1 MKRFALKTWTLG
13 LAVAALLGSPAAF
26 AQSGPQSNPQGDDG
40 DGPGRGV
47 ARISLM
53 NGDVSVRRGDSGD
66 WLAAAI
72 NAPLLVEDRV
82 LTGPGARAEIQL
94 DYYHRIRLAAD
105 TEIRLSQ
112 LDERQYQIQ
121 VARGTATFSAL
132 KGGDA
137 QVEISTPGAALRPL
151 AYGNYRVSVQPDG
164 DALLTV
170 RSGEADVF
178 SPRGTERLRSG
189 RTMQVRVVGSDSEF
203 QMVGAIPRDSW
214 DEFNEQRDR
223 DLAKSKSYN
232 YVSRDIYGA
241 EDLDNNG
248 EWVDVAPYGYS
259 WRPYVADGWAPYRYG
274 RWSWADYYG
283 WTWVSYDPWGWAP
296 YHYGRWF
303 VNAGRW
309 CWYPGARFGMRHH
322 WSPALV
328 GWVGWNSWNGVSL
341 GIGVGWGAVGWVPL
355 APFEPFNRWWGR
367 GYYGGY
373 RGGDIYN
380 RTTIINNTNIT
391 NVYRNSRVNNGVTV
405 VNGNDFSRGYV
416 GRPMRVDSSHLAS
429 ASMARGALPVAP
441 ARESMRISDRDV
453 SSSFAGRNANAGGE
467 RFYSR
472 QSATRVDRVPFD
484 QQRRALEQV
493 ANRTSGGEGRS
504 SGFASRQAENG
515 AAGGGWRQADQGTR
529 GGESARTSGAG
540 AGAGAGGSG
549 GWQRFG
555 DPGVANR
562 QSSDHSTGTT
572 ARTGNAAGR
581 QATGEES
588 SRGGWR
594 TFGDPARSTGTGAG
608 GNTTDSGMRNSLGSS
623 RSESPRA
630 DSPRWSTGS
639 GNSGTRSES
648 PRAESPRGDNSR
660 WSTGSGNNGS
670 RSETPRS
677 STGGGNSGARSES
690 PRWSTGG
697 GSGGS
702 RSESPRSDTPRN
714 DSQRS
719 SPSRGRSNDFTSNSM
734 PSGGWSTGGGGG
746 DYSSMRNVP
755 RSAEAPSSTSR
766 SGPSYGGY
774 STGGS
779 YGGGM
784 SSRSSGGYSSGGS
797 FGGGMSSRSSGSFGG
812 GGGVSRSSGGFG
824 GGGGSIGGGGSRSS
838 GGFSGGGGSFG
849 GGGGRSSGGFSG
861 GGGGGMS
868 RGGGGGGGGSRG
880 GGGRG
885 R

>member
-1 MKRFALKTWTLG
+1 MCGESVVQGNYNGISELDFGACIARTKARPKEPVVMKRLALKNWMLG
-13 LAVAALLGSPAAF
+13 LAAAGILLSPAGY
-26 AQSGPQSNPQGDDG
+26 AQNSSQSDDG

-47 ARISLM
+47 ARVSLL

-82 LTGPGARAEIQL
+82 LTGPGARAEVQL
-94 DYYHRIRLAAD
+94 DYYHRIRLAPD

-151 AYGNYRVSVQPDG
+151 AWGNYRVSVQPDG

-189 RTMQVRVVGSDSEF
+189 RTMQVRVVGQDSEF

-223 DLAKSKSYN
+223 DLGRSKSYN

-303 VNAGRW
+303 VSGGRW
-309 CWYPGARFGMRHH
+309 CWYPGARFGVRHY

-328 GWVGWNSWNGVSL
+328 GWVGWNSWSGVSL

-391 NVYRNSRVNNGVTV
+391 NIYRNSRVNNGVTV

-429 ASMARGALPVAP
+429 ASTTRGALPVAP
-441 ARESMRISDRDV
+441 ARESMRMSDRDV

-472 QSATRVDRVPFD
+472 QTASRVDRVPFD

-493 ANRTSGGEGRS
+493 ASRTSGGEGRG
-504 SGFASRQAENG
+504 SGFASRQAEG
-515 AAGGGWRQADQGTR
+515 GAGGGWRQADQGSR
-529 GGESARTSGAG
+529 GGETSRSFSSGAG
-540 AGAGAGGSG
+540 SGAGAGGSG

-555 DPGVANR
+555 DPGVASR
-562 QSSDHSTGTT
+562 QSGDHSGGAT
-572 ARTGNAAGR
+572 ARSSGGTGR
-581 QATGEES
+581 QSQGEES

-594 TFGDPARSTGTGAG
+594 TFGDPARSTNSG
-608 GNTTDSGMRNSLGSS
+608 GGDAGMRNSLGSS
-623 RSESPRA
+623 RSESTRGE
-630 DSPRWSTGS
+630 SQRWSTGGGGS
-639 GNSGTRSES
+639 GSARGDSS
-648 PRAESPRGDNSR
+648 PRSSMGSGGSSGRSESPRGDNSR
-660 WSTGSGNNGS
+660 WSTGGSSGGGS

-677 STGGGNSGARSES
+677 ET
-690 PRWSTGG
+690 
-697 GSGGS
+697 
-702 RSESPRSDTPRN
+702 
-714 DSQRS
+714 QRS
-719 SPSRGRSNDFTSNSM
+719 SPSRGRSNDFSSSPM
-734 PSGGWSTGGGGG
+734 SRGGWSTGGGESG
-746 DYSSMRNVP
+746 SMQSVP
-755 RSAEAPSSTSR
+755 RSAESPRSYSR
-766 SGPSYGGY
+766 SGPSSGGY

-784 SSRSSGGYSSGGS
+784 SSPRSSGGFGGGGS
-797 FGGGMSSRSSGSFGG
+797 YGGGMSSPRSSGGFGG
-812 GGGVSRSSGGFG
+812 GGGFGGSGGMSRSSGGFG
-824 GGGGSIGGGGSRSS
+824 GGGGGIGGGSS
-838 GGFSGGGGSFG
+838 
-849 GGGGRSSGGFSG
+849 RSSGGFSG

-868 RGGGGGGGGSRG
+868 RGSGGGGGGGSRG